1 MVIERQVIIQN
12 SFFRIIHVKVTCLC
26 APTYPRNTQWID
38 SSTLTKIK
46 SELLV
51 QPQAKKK
58 VSQKTW
64 ILNLN
69 DLHLLTRS
77 TCSFRT
83 ILMLCVWNKM
93 KRKLPITK
101 RFRIWSSVY
110 VYSWLKRLL
119 VRVKSPNFRF
129 DSSCAMFAPKVY
141 AWTSR
146 TLYQSRITLVKRPL
160 TYYDHPTHHVFLSKF
175 WCNWALFNIK

>member
-1 MVIERQVIIQN
+1 MVERQVIIQN
-12 SFFRIIHVKVTCLC
+12 GFFRIIHAKVTCLC

-51 QPQAKKK
+51 QPRAKSTLKNRRFF
-58 VSQKTW
+58 
-64 ILNLN
+64 NLN
-69 DLHLLTRS
+69 DLHWLTRS
-77 TCSFRT
+77 TCSPRT
-83 ILMLCVWNKM
+83 ILMLRVWDKM

-101 RFRIWSSVY
+101 RFRILSSVY
-110 VYSWLKRLL
+110 VCSWLKRLL
-119 VRVKSPNFRF
+119 VRVKSSNFRF

-160 TYYDHPTHHVFLSKF
+160 TCYNHPSHVFGPSFDAIEHFLIES
-175 WCNWALFNIK
+175 NLP